1 MKKSIIIICGVI
13 VVFGVTAFT
22 FINFNNTAPITKVKP
37 ISFNIPN
44 SDVLKNIIPK
54 PEAEILYEINS
65 RFIATVSKETVINAN
80 SIIDIL
86 PKSAINDIVSYQDV
100 KVAILDKNDLD
111 ELDNELGYGDQL
123 NPLQKKLL
131 QKTDHTST
139 IYIKAIY
146 KYKGPN
152 GELFDDYLTYYV
164 SVVPEYD
171 AKYES
176 GYQTVID
183 YLKENTKELVSEIEP
198 ETLKACRIR
207 FIIDK
212 NGHIT
217 NASID
222 STSGYPSIDKVLVKL
237 ISDMPKK
244 WNPARNS
251 VGLAVEQ
258 EFFFFFGMKGC

>member
-1 MKKSIIIICGVI
+1 MI

-22 FINFNNTAPITKVKP
+22 FINFKNTEPKTKVKP

-44 SDVLKNIIPK
+44 SDVLKNIL
-54 PEAEILYEINS
+54 PEPEVEIIYEIDS
-65 RFIATVSKETVINAN
+65 RFIATVSIETVLNAN
-80 SIIDIL
+80 SIVDIL
-86 PKSAINDIVSYQDV
+86 PKSATHDIVSYQDV

-123 NPLQKKLL
+123 NPMQKKLL
-131 QKTDHTST
+131 QKTDNTSS
-139 IYIKAIY
+139 IFIKAIY

-176 GYQTVID
+176 GYQSVID
-183 YLKENTKELVSEIEP
+183 YLKKNTKEQVSEIEFK
-198 ETLKACRIR
+198 TLKAGRVR

-222 STSGYPSIDKVLVKL
+222 STSGYPSLDKLLVKL
-237 ISDMPKK
+237 INDMPQK
-244 WNPARNS
+244 WHPARNK